1 MKLSLVI
8 PCFNEKENIL
18 FIYGQIIDCHPE
30 KTSEELEINFVDD
43 GSRDG
48 TFGDIRELAQKDN
61 RVKGL
66 QFSRNF
72 GKPVAILAGLKESSG
87 DLVVTL
93 DADGQHPPALINEL
107 INEQKK
113 GFDIINTKR
122 ESTAGISW
130 RKKLISRCYYRV
142 LNFFSEIRVEPFSSD
157 FRLMTRDAVNAFLD
171 LDERSRYTNGLV
183 SWMGFRQ
190 TIIPYEAPSRYTG
203 KSKFNLRKLMRM
215 GIDGITSFS
224 TRPVRISFTIGLF
237 VIILGLIYAIYAFFN
252 FFFGHTTPGWTSM
265 MIVILLLGGIQ
276 LLSLGII
283 GEYISRIFNESKR
296 RPHYFLQDRC

>member
-1 MKLSLVI
+1 MKISLVI
-8 PCFNEKENIL
+8 PSFNEKENIR
-18 FIYGQIIDCHPE
+18 FIYGQIIDCHLE
-30 KTSEELEINFVDD
+30 KTTDDLEIIFVDD

-48 TFGDIRELAQKDN
+48 TFADIRKLAQNDA
-61 RVKGL
+61 RIKGL
-66 QFSRNF
+66 RFSRNF

-93 DADGQHPPALINEL
+93 DADGQHPPALIPEL
-107 INEQKK
+107 ILEQKK
-113 GFDIINTKR
+113 GFEIINTR
-122 ESTAGISW
+122 RDSTSDSGWYKKFISG
-130 RKKLISRCYYRV
+130 CYYRI
-142 LNFFSEIRVEPFSSD
+142 LNFFSEVRVEPFSSD

-171 LDERSRYTNGLV
+171 LDERNRYTNGLV
-183 SWMGFRQ
+183 SWIGFRQ
-190 TIIPYEAPSRYTG
+190 SIISYKAPARHTG
-203 KSKFNLRKLMRM
+203 KSKFNLRKLIRLGM
-215 GIDGITSFS
+215 DGITSFS
-224 TRPVRISFTIGLF
+224 TRPVKISFTIGLI

-252 FFFGHTTPGWTSM
+252 FFFGHTTPGWTSL

>member
-1 MKLSLVI
+1 MKLSLII
-8 PCFNEKENIL
+8 PSLNEKENIRH
-18 FIYGQIIDCHPE
+18 IYDQIIESHLE
-30 KTSEELEINFVDD
+30 KNDAELEIIFIDD

-48 TFGDIRELAQKDN
+48 TFGEIRKLAQKDN

-72 GKPVAILAGLKESSG
+72 GKPVAILAGLKESTG
-87 DLVVTL
+87 TLVVSL
-93 DADGQHPPALINEL
+93 DADGQHPPALITEM

-122 ESTAGISW
+122 ESTSGIGW
-130 RKKLISRCYYRV
+130 HKKFISRCYYRI

-171 LDERSRYTNGLV
+171 LDERNRYTKI
-183 SWMGFRQ
+183 S
-190 TIIPYEAPSRYTG
+190 YEAPSRYTG

-224 TRPVRISFTIGLF
+224 TRPVRISFTIGLI
-237 VIILGLIYAIYAFFN
+237 VIILGLIYSIYAFFN
-252 FFFGHTTPGWTSM
+252 FFFGHTTPGWTSL

-283 GEYISRIFNESKR
+283 GEYISRIFNEAKR

>member
-8 PCFNEKENIL
+8 PSYNEKENIQY
-18 FIYGQIIDCHPE
+18 IHEQIVDCHLE
-30 KTSEELEINFVDD
+30 KIVDELEIIFVDD

-48 TFGDIRELAQKDN
+48 TFSAIRTLAQKDN
-61 RVKGL
+61 QVKGL

-93 DADGQHPPALINEL
+93 DADGQHPPSLIPGL
-107 INEQKK
+107 IDEQKK
-113 GFDIINTKR
+113 GFEIINTKR
-122 ESTAGISW
+122 DSTSGPGWYKKFISG
-130 RKKLISRCYYRV
+130 CYYRI

-171 LDERSRYTNGLV
+171 LDERNRYTNGLV
-183 SWMGFRQ
+183 SWIGFRQ
-190 TIIPYEAPSRYTG
+190 SIISYKAPARYTG
-203 KSKFNLRKLMRM
+203 KSKFNMRKLMRM
-215 GIDGITSFS
+215 GMDGITSFS
-224 TRPVRISFTIGLF
+224 TRPVRISFTIGLI

-252 FFFGHTTPGWTSM
+252 FFFGHTTPGWTSL

-276 LLSLGII
+276 LLGLGII

>member
-8 PCFNEKENIL
+8 PSLNEKENIRH
-18 FIYGQIIDCHPE
+18 IYDQIIESHPE
-30 KTSEELEINFVDD
+30 KNDTELEIIFIDD

-48 TFGDIRELAQKDN
+48 TFGEIRKLAQKDN

-87 DLVVTL
+87 ALVVTL
-93 DADGQHPPALINEL
+93 DADGQHPPDLINEM

-122 ESTAGISW
+122 ESTSGIGW
-130 RKKLISRCYYRV
+130 HKKFISRCYYRI

-171 LDERSRYTNGLV
+171 LDERNRYTNGLV

-190 TIIPYEAPSRYTG
+190 SIISYEAPSRYSG
-203 KSKFNLRKLMRM
+203 KSKFNLRELMRM

-224 TRPVRISFTIGLF
+224 TRPVRISFTIGLI
-237 VIILGLIYAIYAFFN
+237 VIILGLIYSIYAFFN
-252 FFFGHTTPGWTSM
+252 FFFGHTTPGWTSL

-283 GEYISRIFNESKR
+283 GEYISRIFNEAKR